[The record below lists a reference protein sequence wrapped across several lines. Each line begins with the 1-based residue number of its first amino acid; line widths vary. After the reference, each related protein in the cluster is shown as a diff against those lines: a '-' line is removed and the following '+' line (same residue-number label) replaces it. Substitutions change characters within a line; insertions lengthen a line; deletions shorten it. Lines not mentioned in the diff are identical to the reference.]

1 MCIGHSEV
9 FKVEEAVGVVLSNQ
23 LDKPGES
30 WFVRPGLGWFN
41 GNALVNEFIVFF
53 STNALGWPSLDG
65 G

>member
-1 MCIGHSEV
+1 MCIGHSKV
-9 FKVEEAVGVVLSNQ
+9 FKVEEAVGVVLSNE

-30 WFVRPGLGWFN
+30 WFVSAWIGMD